1 MNRIPLSLAATVG
14 IAVLLVDLV
23 KGDSLRDAIIS
34 AVVIAVVGF
43 AFLWVVREIENR
55 NKPPK

>member
-1 MNRIPLSLAATVG
+1 MNRTPLSLALVVG

-23 KGDSLRDAIIS
+23 KGDSLRDAIVS
-34 AVVIAVVGF
+34 AVVVAAVGF

-55 NKPPK
+55 NRPK